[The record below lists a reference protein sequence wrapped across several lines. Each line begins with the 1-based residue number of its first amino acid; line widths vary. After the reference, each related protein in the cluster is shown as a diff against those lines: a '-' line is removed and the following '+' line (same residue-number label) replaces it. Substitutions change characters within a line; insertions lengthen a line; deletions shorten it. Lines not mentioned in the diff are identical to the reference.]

1 MKTYVS
7 KVRKL
12 DHVAYRCR
20 DTEETRQFYED
31 ILGMRLS
38 TALEISAT
46 KTDRPVRIMH
56 SFFEMDDN
64 SFVAFFE
71 DPDTQNEAMFEKK
84 NDFDLH
90 LALRVDDM
98 ETLLEFKNKLE
109 NAGYEVRGPS
119 NHGFVQ
125 SIYCYDPNGYVLELA
140 TPTDD
145 YDAIMSKG
153 AVDAHADLKRWQET
167 KPAPAN

>member
-1 MKTYVS
+1 MDTYSS
-7 KVRKL
+7 KVRRL
-12 DHVAYRCR
+12 DHAAYRCR

-71 DPDTQNEAMFEKK
+71 DPDTQDESMFEKK
-84 NDFDLH
+84 DDFDLH
-90 LALRVDDM
+90 LALRVDNMD
-98 ETLLEFKNKLE
+98 TLLEYKLKLE
-109 NAGYEVRGPS
+109 GAGYEVRGPS

-125 SIYCYDPNGYVLELA
+125 SIYCYDPNGYVLELT
-140 TPTDD
+140 TPTAEYDD
-145 YDAIMSKG
+145 IMSRGTQNAHTDLEHWQATKRPAKG
-153 AVDAHADLKRWQET
+153 
-167 KPAPAN
+167 